1 MHCLRCLPTGT
12 YRWYGAWSEDWA
24 GPWGPIRRRDLLWPK
39 HLLWNK
45 RYFCAFIVNDW
56 FAAPSFCGRSIY
68 CGINAIFVLNE
79 IVASLSTVDGSSLRR
94 PFARGSLPI
103 PLAPYEEA
111 LQRSDLPSAVV
122 LVSFCGR
129 SEYSSVSAKI
139 LRERQELA
147 LAAPL
152 LDGSGWWRR

>member
-1 MHCLRCLPTGT
+1 MEL
-12 YRWYGAWSEDWA
+12 GARIGLVLGVLFVAE
-24 GPWGPIRRRDLLWPK
+24 RLKMTHFRD
-39 HLLWNK
+39 
-45 RYFCAFIVNDW
+45 
-56 FAAPSFCGRSIY
+56 SFW
-68 CGINAIFVLNE
+68 LNE

-129 SEYSSVSAKI
+129 SIYCGINAIFV
-139 LRERQELA
+139 R
-147 LAAPL
+147 L
-152 LDGSGWWRR
+152 L